1 MSNENRIENGIDNR
15 IGNGIGNRIESDIE
29 DIYTERARYL
39 LNTDDI
45 LEDILKKGYT

>member
-1 MSNENRIENGIDNR
+1 MSNENRITTS
-15 IGNGIGNRIESDIE
+15 RIESEIE
-29 DIYTERARYL
+29 DIYMERTRYL